1 MRPDFGKVA
10 AEIVPHIKAWSGTLD
25 RCIVLDRL
33 LANYDKDER
42 NGGPQ
47 VGMIEAI
54 PTKTARAWI
63 IR

>member
-1 MRPDFGKVA
+1 VERRLGPPF
-10 AEIVPHIKAWSGTLD
+10 
-25 RCIVLDRL
+25 VLDRL
-33 LANYDKDER
+33 LANSDKDER

-63 IR
+63 I